1 MPTYTYGSPVINQIA
16 NARRSRDNC
25 ADMIASGNASDLIV
39 ENEKRWDNTLDELIK
54 DCLPSGSGFDAG
66 TTFNEE
72 LSTDAK
78 LVFDTQFHHM
88 DDGGYTK
95 WTAHRVT
102 VRASFTSGLDI
113 KVSGPNYR
121 YIKDYIAETFA
132 IALETAPYRHE
143 LPAHRVA

>member
-1 MPTYTYGSPVINQIA
+1 MPTYTYGAPVANQIA
-16 NARRSRDNC
+16 NARRSRDAC
-25 ADMIASGNASDLIV
+25 TAMIENGTASDTVV
-39 ENEKRWDNTLDELIK
+39 ENERRWDDTLTDLIK

-72 LSTDAK
+72 LSTDHK

-95 WTAHRVT
+95 WTSHRVT
-102 VRASFTSGLDI
+102 IRSSFISGFEI

-121 YIKDYIAETFA
+121 DIKDYIADTFNM
-132 IALETAPYRHE
+132 ALGCAPFRNE